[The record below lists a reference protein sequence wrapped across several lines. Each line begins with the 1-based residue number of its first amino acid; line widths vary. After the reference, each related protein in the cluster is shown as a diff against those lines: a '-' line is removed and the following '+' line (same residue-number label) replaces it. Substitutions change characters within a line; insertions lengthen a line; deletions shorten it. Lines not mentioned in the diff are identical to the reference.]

1 MKKYFGLQ
9 KVILALTTLTLV
21 GLSSCNDQNFDW
33 DKAHATEKYEKFT
46 NVFIKEFGKPA
57 EGHQWGFDMADMALG
72 GDINFGSSTRAVLK
86 QETNLPEQGNIS
98 IGEYLGKPA
107 DITDHE
113 HVEVYNWFSNHKVY
127 WSTTPT
133 YSLDG
138 NCTRGLKDGQV
149 HEIDAS
155 FDYGSLNN
163 SANYDVLHTY
173 DYDENG
179 LDLHFRNAWIQHV
192 NSNKTTPTTQ
202 TYAYAENDI
211 AYKFVGSNHQCD
223 GVEHQTDYYYKKLGE
238 KFVRCTVNGY
248 AYYRRFAKKYYI
260 YDSEWHAYECDQKGT
275 LNVGEIWDNVTKGDL
290 VGTTSEGKNIY
301 SLTCFDSYYVKNGD
315 VYYKVGDYNSGDYDS
330 NTGYSFPDAEMKAC
344 ICEQSNDNFKPY
356 QNSDFTTANNMDY
369 MCCWGYNLDGSAGGY
384 WQNHLDDFNSG
395 SGYGY
400 RSGKQNAILVT
411 NANVKNWTYGNSYG
425 SSLPH
430 DKYILVYLE
439 GDDYKGWYLGFDFE
453 SWGDNLKNRIVA
465 DGICN
470 DWIIK
475 IGNFGDSTPYN
486 PARIMCEDL
495 GGDRTTNNYPQA
507 SDIDYND
514 IVLDVKLEDNQSVT
528 LTLQAAG
535 GTLPLLVTYGDIPLF
550 ETHEFFQESY
560 TWDEGK
566 NNRGN
571 INYSVMYNTGADNGG
586 VNKPVVEFK
595 LFFKGQTPSGTKYK
609 QVNNVDK
616 FVFGDLHLKV
626 YRQGIDDY
634 MKSNTTNLS
643 VAEWVDLGN
652 VSGQAPLKLCVPSTT
667 KWLKERQEIN
677 LGYPKFMDWVGNPL
691 QKFWEKEI
699 DSDYLY

>member
-33 DKAHATEKYEKFT
+33 DEAHATQQYEKFT

-72 GDINFGSSTRAVLK
+72 GDINLGSSTTRAVVK
-86 QETNLPEQGNIS
+86 QDYNVPGVNVPVWK
-98 IGEYLGKPA
+98 YLGKPA
-107 DITDHE
+107 DITEHE
-113 HVEVYNWFSNHKVY
+113 HLEVYNWFSNHKVN
-127 WSTTPT
+127 WSITPT
-133 YSLDG
+133 YSSDG
-138 NCTRGLKDGQV
+138 NCTRELTDGKV
-149 HEIDAS
+149 YEIDAN
-155 FDYGSLNN
+155 FNYGSLNN
-163 SANYDVLHTY
+163 PANYGVLRTY
-173 DYDENG
+173 NYDENG
-179 LDLHFRNAWIQHV
+179 LDLHFWNAWIQHV
-192 NSNKTTPTTQ
+192 NSNKTSTKQ

-211 AYKFVGSNHQCD
+211 AYKFDGSNHSCD
-223 GVEHQTDYYYKKLGE
+223 GVEHKTEYYYKKLDG
-238 KFVRCTVNGY
+238 KFVRCTTDGYVFYRNTVNG
-248 AYYRRFAKKYYI
+248 
-260 YDSEWHAYECDQKGT
+260 G
-275 LNVGEIWDNVTKGDL
+275 
-290 VGTTSEGKNIY
+290 
-301 SLTCFDSYYVKNGD
+301 YYVKKGD
-315 VYYKVGDYNSGDYDS
+315 GYYKVGDYNSG
-330 NTGYSFPDAEMKAC
+330 GYYGDPESFPDSEMKAC
-344 ICEQSNDNFKPY
+344 ICNESNDKFKPY
-356 QNSDFTTANNMDY
+356 QGDFTTANNMDY
-369 MCCWGYNLDGSAGGY
+369 MCCWGYDLDGSSDGY
-384 WQNHLDDFNSG
+384 WQDHLNDFNAG
-395 SGYGY
+395 QGYGY
-400 RSGKQNAILVT
+400 GKQSDQNAILVT

-453 SWGDNLKNRIVA
+453 SWGDNLTNRIVA

-514 IVLDVKLEDNQSVT
+514 IVLDVRLEDNQSVT

-566 NNRGN
+566 NNRGK

-586 VNKPVVEFK
+586 DKPAVEFK
-595 LFFKGQTPSGTKYK
+595 LFFKGQTPSGTKFK

-652 VSGQAPLKLCVPSTT
+652 VSGQAPLKLCVPSDTR
-667 KWLKERQEIN
+667 WLKERHEIN
-677 LGYPKFMDWVGNPL
+677 LGYPKFMDWVGDPL
-691 QKFWEKEI
+691 QKFWKKEI
-699 DSDYLY
+699 NSDHLY